1 MTPGEI
7 PRPFARIVPVL
18 KMWSLLLAGM
28 ALSGCV
34 AAAATGLV
42 VGVTGAVVGTGAKAV
57 VATGK
62 AIIPGE
68 SKADRE
74 KREYREWQAA
84 RKKAK
89 K

>member
-1 MTPGEI
+1 MPALKSLAVI
-7 PRPFARIVPVL
+7 MAVL
-18 KMWSLLLAGM
+18 
-28 ALSGCV
+28 ALGGCV
-34 AAAATGLV
+34 AVAVGGAV
-42 VGVTGAVVGTGAKAV
+42 VGATGAVVGAGAKAV

-89 K
+89 T

>member
-1 MTPGEI
+1 MSMLK
-7 PRPFARIVPVL
+7 PFA
-18 KMWSLLLAGM
+18 LLLTGL

-34 AAAATGLV
+34 AAAAAGAV
-42 VGVTGAVVGTGAKAV
+42 VGVTGAVVGTGAKVV

-84 RKKAK
+84 KKKAK
-89 K
+89 R

>member
-1 MTPGEI
+1 MT
-7 PRPFARIVPVL
+7 VL
-18 KMWSLLLAGM
+18 KTMFVLLAGL

-34 AAAATGLV
+34 AVAATGVL

-84 RKKAK
+84 KKK
-89 K
+89 TKR

>member
-1 MTPGEI
+1 M
-7 PRPFARIVPVL
+7 PVL
-18 KMWSLLLAGM
+18 KSLAVLVAGL

-34 AAAATGLV
+34 AAAVGGAV
-42 VGVTGAVVGTGAKAV
+42 VGVTGAVVGTGTKAV

-84 RKKAK
+84 KKKAK

>member
-1 MTPGEI
+1 MPAVKVI
-7 PRPFARIVPVL
+7 AVV
-18 KMWSLLLAGM
+18 LAGL

-34 AAAATGLV
+34 AAAAAGAV
-42 VGVTGAVVGTGAKAV
+42 VGVTGAVVGTGTKAV

-84 RKKAK
+84 KKKAGK
-89 K
+89 KS